1 MWPITPAK
9 TQLEWNPELARTEG
23 QGLTQVQVSASS
35 RCWGPGM
42 FQQGCSQN
50 ALYPISTQHHFA
62 PNSVENVDL
71 NEMNQR
77 WKWGKCKVT
86 YPKTD
91 NFTTNITSIKLDLIR
106 ELMHFNHHVN
116 G

>member
-9 TQLEWNPELARTEG
+9 TQLEWNSELARTEG

-35 RCWGPGM
+35 RCWDLRM
-42 FQQGCSQN
+42 SQQGCSQN
-50 ALYPISTQHHFA
+50 TFYPISTQHHSA
-62 PNSVENVDL
+62 PNFVENVDL
-71 NEMNQR
+71 KEINQR

-91 NFTTNITSIKLDLIR
+91 NFIANITSIKLDLIR
-106 ELMHFNHHVN
+106 ELMHFNHHIN